1 MTPGNGGKDESRKG
15 SFVFEPIRNDPDISG
30 NRGAYVYSPGALNG
44 IFVRRKYVGMSQN
57 N

>member
-15 SFVFEPIRNDPDISG
+15 SFVFEPIRNVPDKSG
-30 NRGAYVYSPGALNG
+30 TRGAYVYSPGALNG
-44 IFVRRKYVGMSQN
+44 IFVRRQYVGMSQN